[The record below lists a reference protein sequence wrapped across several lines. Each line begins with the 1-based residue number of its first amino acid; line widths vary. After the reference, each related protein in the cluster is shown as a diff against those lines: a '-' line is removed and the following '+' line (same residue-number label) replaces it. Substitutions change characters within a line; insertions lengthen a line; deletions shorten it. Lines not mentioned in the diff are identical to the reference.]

1 MPESIESIRG
11 SLSWA
16 LRGKTIILAMSGGIS
31 IYRIPDVARLLIRHG
46 ANVVPFMSREAS
58 NLINPRI
65 MEWAT
70 GNKPIIKMSGYAEH
84 VNICGESDAVL
95 VAPAT
100 ANTIGKIA
108 NGIADTPI
116 TLCVMVAL
124 GAHIPIVIAP
134 AMNDNMWNNPL
145 VKSNLDSLA
154 QLGVRIVE
162 PVIMEEKAKLASMDE
177 IVESVIDSL
186 SPRDM
191 HGMRILVTS
200 GPTREYIDG
209 TKYITTPSSGLTGYY
224 MSREAA
230 SRGASVTV
238 VSGPVDI
245 RYPSHVTVIQVTS
258 VLEMYEKVIEEVNK
272 TNYDIVILAAA
283 PLDFYVK
290 NRIQGKIDSSI
301 KELSIEMVQAPKI
314 AGDIKRVSPRS
325 FLVGY
330 KAEVGLDREEI
341 IRRAMKRMIEGN
353 WDMALAHNV
362 SNGLGFGTRQDSYI
376 IIYRDGS
383 IIDTG
388 VMDKR
393 ELAKLVLNKVIQKL
407 RDNPRHE

>member
-1 MPESIESIRG
+1 MSESIESIRG
-11 SLSWA
+11 SRSWA

-31 IYRIPDVARLLIRHG
+31 IYKIPDVARLLIRHG
-46 ANVVPFMSREAS
+46 ANVMPFMSREAI

-70 GNKPIIKMSGYAEH
+70 GNKPITKMSGYAEH
-84 VNICGESDAVL
+84 VNICGKGDAVL

-108 NGIADTPI
+108 SGIADTSI

-124 GAHIPIVIAP
+124 GAHVPVIIAP
-134 AMNDNMWNNPL
+134 AMNENMWNNPF
-145 VKSNLDSLA
+145 VKSNLDSMA
-154 QLGVRIVE
+154 KLGIRIIE
-162 PVIMEEKAKLASMDE
+162 PLIMEEKAKLASADE

-191 HGMRILVTS
+191 RGMRILVTS
-200 GPTREYIDG
+200 GPTREYIDS

-245 RYPSHVTVIQVTS
+245 KYPSHVSVIQVTS
-258 VLEMYEKVIEEVNK
+258 VIEMYEKVIEEVSK
-272 TNYDIVILAAA
+272 TNYDVIILAAA

-290 NRIQGKIDSSI
+290 NQVQGKIDSSI
-301 KELSIEMVQAPKI
+301 EELTIKMVQAPKI
-314 AGDIKRVSPRS
+314 AKDIKKASPKS

-330 KAEVGLDREEI
+330 KAEVSLDREEI
-341 IRRAMKRMIEGN
+341 IRRAMRRMIEGN

-362 SNGLGFGTRQDSYI
+362 GNGLGFGTRQDSYI
-376 IIYRDGS
+376 IIHKDGS

-393 ELAKLVLNKVIQKL
+393 ELARLVLNKVVQSIKGGST
-407 RDNPRHE
+407 